1 MVLEKY
7 FTAFSTLTV
16 LENRLT
22 KKLLWN
28 FMLCCIHIANIKT
41 YTNMKTKIWILIAF
55 AAIIF
60 AFTHERTVKGKVTA
74 AEDGSQLVG
83 VTVTIKGTNKGTQTD
98 AQGNY
103 SIGVS
108 SGNETLVFSY
118 IGYAFREEKVG
129 VRNTIDVKLMS
140 DTQALQEVVVTGYS
154 VQKKKVSTEAI
165 SEMKSYGLPNQV
177 LQGRSPGIAIQGA
190 RPARDRDYEIFP
202 PQQSEPKQE
211 QLNTEEYNSLIE
223 NVFQETKNN
232 ALTTFSIDVD
242 RAGYSNIRRMLNGG
256 MMPSKDAIRIEEM
269 VNYFDYDYPQHVDNE
284 PFTINSELSNSPW
297 NKGLKLLQIGIQ
309 AKKIS
314 TENLPASNLVFLID
328 VSGSMDSPNK
338 LDLAKQAL
346 YLLIDQLRPQDK
358 VAMVVYAGAAGVV
371 LPSTSGVE
379 KNKIKNALEK
389 LQAGGSTAGGEG
401 IKLAYKIAAEN
412 FVKGGNNRVI
422 LASDGDF
429 NVGVSS
435 EAELKGLIENKR
447 ESGVFLSI
455 LGFGMGNYKD
465 NKMETLADKGNGNYA
480 YIDNLQE
487 AQKVFV
493 HEFGG
498 TLFTVAKD
506 VKLQLDFNPNYVKA
520 YRLIG
525 YENRMLRNE
534 DFNDDK
540 KDAGEMGSGHT
551 VTALYEIVPVGVESE
566 YLKSVDKS
574 KYQTEKELTS
584 AAKTNEILTVKL
596 RYKSPDEGKSKL
608 MGKTIID
615 QHTAFDKTS
624 ENFRFAAS
632 VAEFGLILRQSE
644 FKGQAN
650 YNQVIEL
657 AKNAKGLDEEG
668 YRAEFIKLVKTAKL
682 LDKNDVVSNKD

>member
-1 MVLEKY
+1 
-7 FTAFSTLTV
+7 
-16 LENRLT
+16 
-22 KKLLWN
+22 
-28 FMLCCIHIANIKT
+28 
-41 YTNMKTKIWILIAF
+41 MKTKIWILIAF
-55 AAIIF
+55 MAIIF
-60 AFTHERTVKGKVTA
+60 AFTQERTITGNVSA
-74 AEDGSQLVG
+74 ASDGSPIAG
-83 VTVTIKGTNKGTQTD
+83 VSVIIKGTNAEHRTVGTQTD
-98 AQGNY
+98 AKGNY
-103 SIGVS
+103 SIKVPV
-108 SGNETLVFSY
+108 GNEKLIFSY
-118 IGYAFREEKVG
+118 IGYVSKEIKIG
-129 VRNTIDVKLMS
+129 LSNTINVKLAE
-140 DTQALQEVVVTGYS
+140 DVQALQEVVITGYD
-154 VQKKKVSTEAI
+154 VQKKRVDEAV
-165 SEMKSYGLPNQV
+165 SEMKSYASPNQV
-177 LQGRSPGIAIQGA
+177 LQGRSPGIAIQGSKLK
-190 RPARDRDYEIFP
+190 RDKNYEVPPPAQD
-202 PQQSEPKQE
+202 
-211 QLNTEEYNSLIE
+211 QLKDVEFNTEEYNSLIE
-223 NVFQETKNN
+223 NVFQEVKNN

-242 RAGYSNIRRMLNGG
+242 RAAYSNIRRMLNGG
-256 MMPSKDAIRIEEM
+256 TMPPKDAIRIEEM
-269 VNYFDYDYPQHVDNE
+269 VNYFDYDYPQPTHNE
-284 PFTINSELSNSPW
+284 PVTINSELSDSPW

-328 VSGSMDSPNK
+328 VSGSMDSPDK
-338 LDLAKQAL
+338 LALVKQAL

-371 LPSTSGVE
+371 LPSTSGSE
-379 KNKIKNALEK
+379 KSKIKNALET

-435 EAELKGLIENKR
+435 EAELKSLIENKR

-506 VKLQLDFNPNYVKA
+506 VKLQLEFNPKYVKA

-551 VTALYEIVPVGVESE
+551 VTALYEIVPVGVESN
-566 YLKSVDKS
+566 YLKNIDKS

-584 AAKTNEILTVKL
+584 AANSNEILTVKL
-596 RYKSPDEGKSKL
+596 RYKSPDENKSKL
-608 MGKTIID
+608 MEKVIID
-615 QHTAFDKTS
+615 QHKAFDKTS

-644 FKGQAN
+644 FKGLAH
-650 YNQVIEL
+650 YEQVIDL
-657 AKNAKGLDEEG
+657 AKNAKGVDEEG

-682 LDKNDVVSNKD
+682 LDKTDVAKNKD